1 MAKILII
8 EDDKK
13 LAEGVIDWLAMEKHT
28 VDHAE
33 SGEDGL
39 QLLTNFSYD
48 LVILDWNLPGI
59 DGLEVCRRLRAGGSE
74 LPILFLTAQTKIEN
88 VETGLDAGADD
99 YLQKPFQVRELSARI
114 RSLMRRPKGLL
125 TNTVTAGYLTVELD
139 SHYVGIGDKKISLTP
154 KEFAL
159 LEFFIRN
166 PNKFFSSKALLAS
179 VWPSDSES
187 AEESVRT
194 IMFHLRKKITPQ
206 GENCLI
212 KTVQGSGYIYETD
225 PAAAQ
230 A

>member
-13 LAEGVIDWLAMEKHT
+13 LAQGVVDWLAMEKHT

-39 QLLTNFSYD
+39 QLLESFSYD
-48 LVILDWNLPGI
+48 LLILDWNLPGI
-59 DGLEVCRRLRAGGSE
+59 DGLGVCKRLRSQGSE
-74 LPILFLTAQTKIEN
+74 LPILFLTAQTKVEN
-88 VETGLDAGADD
+88 IETGLDAGADD
-99 YLQKPFQVRELSARI
+99 YLEKPFQVRELSARI

-125 TNTVTAGYLTVELD
+125 TNTIKAGYLTVELD
-139 SHYVGIGDKKISLTP
+139 SHYVLIGERRISLTP

-159 LEFFIRN
+159 LEYFIRH
-166 PNKFFSSKALLAS
+166 PNKFFSAKALLSA

-206 GENCLI
+206 SENCLI
-212 KTVQGSGYIYETD
+212 KTVQGSGYIYETE
-225 PAAAQ
+225 PAGIQ
-230 A
+230 E

>member
-166 PNKFFSSKALLAS
+166 PNKFFSSKALLAA

-206 GENCLI
+206 GESCLI

-225 PAAAQ
+225 PADAKA
-230 A
+230 

>member
-13 LAEGVIDWLAMEKHT
+13 LAQGVIDWLSTERHT

-39 QLLTNFSYD
+39 QLLGGFSYD
-48 LVILDWNLPGI
+48 LLILDWHLPGI
-59 DGLEVCRRLRAGGSE
+59 DGLAVCKRLRADGSDM
-74 LPILFLTAQTKIEN
+74 PILFLTAETKVEN
-88 VETGLDAGADD
+88 IETGLDAGADD

-125 TNTVTAGYLTVELD
+125 TNTITAGYLTVELD
-139 SHYVGIGDKKISLTP
+139 SHYVMIGDKRISLTP

-159 LEFFIRN
+159 LEYFIRH
-166 PNKFFSSKALLAS
+166 PNKFFSSRALLNA

-187 AEESVRT
+187 AEETVRT

-212 KTVQGSGYIYETD
+212 KTVQGSGYIYESD
-225 PAAAQ
+225 PASAPA
-230 A
+230 

>member
-166 PNKFFSSKALLAS
+166 PNKFFSSKALLAA

>member
-13 LAEGVIDWLAMEKHT
+13 LAQGVIDWLAMEKHT
-28 VDHAE
+28 VEHAE

-39 QLLTNFSYD
+39 QLLSGFSYD
-48 LVILDWNLPGI
+48 LLILDWNLPGI
-59 DGLEVCRRLRAGGSE
+59 NGLEVCKRLRSAGSE
-74 LPILFLTAQTKIEN
+74 LPILFLTAQTKVEN
-88 VETGLDAGADD
+88 IETGLDAGADD
-99 YLQKPFQVRELSARI
+99 YLEKPFQVRELSARI

-125 TNTVTAGYLTVELD
+125 ANTVTAGYLTVELD
-139 SHYVGIGDKKISLTP
+139 SHYVLIGEKRISLTP

-166 PNKFFSSKALLAS
+166 PNKHFSARALLGA

-194 IMFHLRKKITPQ
+194 IMFHLRRKITPQ
-206 GENCLI
+206 GVNCMI
-212 KTVQGSGYIYETD
+212 KTVQGSGYIFEPSSAET
-225 PAAAQ
+225 PA
-230 A
+230 

>member
-13 LAEGVIDWLAMEKHT
+13 LAQGVVDWLAMEKHT

-39 QLLTNFSYD
+39 QLLESFSYD
-48 LVILDWNLPGI
+48 LLILDWNLPGI
-59 DGLEVCRRLRAGGSE
+59 DGLGVCKRLRSQGSE
-74 LPILFLTAQTKIEN
+74 LPILFLTAQTKVEN
-88 VETGLDAGADD
+88 IETGLDAGADD
-99 YLQKPFQVRELSARI
+99 YLEKPFQVRELSARI

-125 TNTVTAGYLTVELD
+125 TNTIKAGYLTVELD
-139 SHYVGIGDKKISLTP
+139 SHYVLIGERRISLTP

-159 LEFFIRN
+159 LEYFIRH
-166 PNKFFSSKALLAS
+166 PNKFFSAKALLSA

-212 KTVQGSGYIYETD
+212 KTVQGSGYIYETET
-225 PAAAQ
+225 AGMQ
-230 A
+230 E

>member
-13 LAEGVIDWLAMEKHT
+13 LAQGVVDWLSMEKHT

-39 QLLTNFSYD
+39 QLMEGFSYD
-48 LVILDWNLPGI
+48 LLILDWNLPGI
-59 DGLEVCRRLRAGGSE
+59 DGLDVCKSLRSQGSE
-74 LPILFLTAQTKIEN
+74 LPILFLTAQTKVEN
-88 VETGLDAGADD
+88 IETGLDAGADD
-99 YLQKPFQVRELSARI
+99 YLEKPFQVRELSARI

-125 TNTVTAGYLTVELD
+125 TNTITAGYLTVELD
-139 SHYVGIGDKKISLTP
+139 SHYVQIGEKRISLTP

-159 LEFFIRN
+159 LEYFIRH
-166 PNKFFSSKALLAS
+166 PNKFFSAKALLSA

-194 IMFHLRKKITPQ
+194 IMFHLRKKITPS

-212 KTVQGSGYIYETD
+212 KTVQGSGYIYETE
-225 PAAAQ
+225 ASGAQ

>member
-13 LAEGVIDWLAMEKHT
+13 LAQGVVDWLVMEKHT
-28 VDHAE
+28 VDHAD

-39 QLLTNFSYD
+39 QLLESFSYD
-48 LVILDWNLPGI
+48 LLILDWNLPGI
-59 DGLEVCRRLRAGGSE
+59 DGLGVCKRLRSQGSE
-74 LPILFLTAQTKIEN
+74 LPILFLTAQTKVEN
-88 VETGLDAGADD
+88 IETGLDAGADD
-99 YLQKPFQVRELSARI
+99 YLEKPFQVRELSARI

-125 TNTVTAGYLTVELD
+125 TNTIKAGYLTVELD
-139 SHYVGIGDKKISLTP
+139 SHYVLIGEKRISLTP

-159 LEFFIRN
+159 LEYFIRH
-166 PNKFFSSKALLAS
+166 PNKFFSAKALLSA

-206 GENCLI
+206 GETCLI
-212 KTVQGSGYIYETD
+212 KTVQGSGYIYETET
-225 PAAAQ
+225 AGIQ
-230 A
+230 Q

>member
-13 LAEGVIDWLAMEKHT
+13 LAQGVVDWLAMEKHT

-39 QLLTNFSYD
+39 QLLESFSYD
-48 LVILDWNLPGI
+48 LLILDWNLPGI
-59 DGLEVCRRLRAGGSE
+59 DGLGVCKRLRSQGSE
-74 LPILFLTAQTKIEN
+74 LPILFLTAQTKVEN
-88 VETGLDAGADD
+88 IETGLDAGADD
-99 YLQKPFQVRELSARI
+99 YLEKPFQVRELSARI

-125 TNTVTAGYLTVELD
+125 TNIIKAGYLTVELD
-139 SHYVGIGDKKISLTP
+139 SHYVLIGERRISLTP

-159 LEFFIRN
+159 LEYFIRH
-166 PNKFFSSKALLAS
+166 PNKFFSAKALLSA

-212 KTVQGSGYIYETD
+212 KTVQGSGYIYETE
-225 PAAAQ
+225 PAGIQ
-230 A
+230 E

>member
-13 LAEGVIDWLAMEKHT
+13 LAQGVVDWLAMEKHT

-39 QLLTNFSYD
+39 QLLDSFSYD
-48 LVILDWNLPGI
+48 LLILDWNLPGI
-59 DGLEVCRRLRAGGSE
+59 DGLGVCKRLRSQGSE
-74 LPILFLTAQTKIEN
+74 LPILFLTAQTKVEN
-88 VETGLDAGADD
+88 IETGLDAGADD
-99 YLQKPFQVRELSARI
+99 YLEKPFQVRELSARI

-125 TNTVTAGYLTVELD
+125 TNTIKAGYLTVELD
-139 SHYVGIGDKKISLTP
+139 SHYVLIGEKRISLTP

-159 LEFFIRN
+159 LEYFIRH
-166 PNKFFSSKALLAS
+166 PNKFFSAGALLSA

-212 KTVQGSGYIYETD
+212 KTVQGSGYIYETE
-225 PAAAQ
+225 PAGTQ
-230 A
+230 E

>member
-28 VDHAE
+28 IDHAE

-39 QLLTNFSYD
+39 QLLSNFSYD

-59 DGLEVCRRLRAGGSE
+59 DGLEVCRRLRAEGSE
-74 LPILFLTAQTKIEN
+74 LPILFLTAQSKIEN

-139 SHYVGIGDKKISLTP
+139 SHYVGIGDKK
-154 KEFAL
+154 FAL

-206 GENCLI
+206 GETCLI

-225 PAAAQ
+225 TTGTRG
-230 A
+230 